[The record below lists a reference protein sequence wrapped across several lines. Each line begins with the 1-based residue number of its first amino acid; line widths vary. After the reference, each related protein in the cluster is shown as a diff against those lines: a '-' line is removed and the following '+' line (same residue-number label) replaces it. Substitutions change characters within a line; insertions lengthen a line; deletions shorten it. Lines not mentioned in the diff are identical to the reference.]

1 MNGGI
6 SQGRGI
12 LAEHPLPRAWRLRI
26 VAATRDLITECGGA
40 ERSAELLGVHPG
52 SVYRYQQD
60 KDLIPLLSAMV
71 LEADCGRPY
80 VTKVMADYSGHQL
93 TRAEDDDPDKG
104 VNIDARH
111 NAVLREFADVA
122 HAVAEA
128 RADGRY
134 SVTDAERIERAAADL
149 ARAVDDLREDCAEV
163 KAAAASNVSRLPKQ
177 GGGR

>member
-1 MNGGI
+1 M
-6 SQGRGI
+6 
-12 LAEHPLPRAWRLRI
+12 AEHPLPRAWRLRI

-80 VTKVMADYSGHQL
+80 VTKVMADYSGHEL
-93 TRAEDDDPDKG
+93 TRSGEDDGGKRVD
-104 VNIDARH
+104 IDARH
-111 NAVLREFADVA
+111 TAVMREFADVT

-128 RADGRY
+128 RADGRF
-134 SVTDAERIERAAADL
+134 SATDAERIDREAADL
-149 ARAVDDLREDCAEV
+149 ARAVDELREECAEI
-163 KAAAASNVSRLPKQ
+163 KAAGASNVSRLPKQ
-177 GGGR
+177 GGGQ

>member
-1 MNGGI
+1 M
-6 SQGRGI
+6 
-12 LAEHPLPRAWRLRI
+12 AEHPLPRAWRLRI

-80 VTKVMADYSGHQL
+80 VTKVMADYSGHEL
-93 TRAEDDDPDKG
+93 TRSGEDDGGKRID
-104 VNIDARH
+104 IDARH
-111 NAVLREFADVA
+111 TAVMREFADVT
-122 HAVAEA
+122 HAVADA
-128 RADGRY
+128 RADGRF
-134 SVTDAERIERAAADL
+134 SATDAERIDREAADL
-149 ARAVDDLREDCAEV
+149 ARAVDELRDECAEI
-163 KAAAASNVSRLPKQ
+163 KAAGASNVSRLPKQ

>member
-1 MNGGI
+1 M
-6 SQGRGI
+6 
-12 LAEHPLPRAWRLRI
+12 AEHPLPRAWRLRI

-80 VTKVMADYSGHQL
+80 VTKVMADYSGHEL
-93 TRAEDDDPDKG
+93 TRSGDDDGGKRID
-104 VNIDARH
+104 IDARH
-111 NAVLREFADVA
+111 TAVMREFADVT
-122 HAVAEA
+122 HAVADA
-128 RADGRY
+128 RADGRF
-134 SVTDAERIERAAADL
+134 SPTDAERIDREAADL
-149 ARAVDDLREDCAEV
+149 ARAVDELREECAEI
-163 KAAAASNVSRLPKQ
+163 KAAGASNVSRLPKQ

>member
-1 MNGGI
+1 M
-6 SQGRGI
+6 
-12 LAEHPLPRAWRLRI
+12 AEHPLPRAWRLRI

-80 VTKVMADYSGHQL
+80 VTKVMADYSGHEL
-93 TRAEDDDPDKG
+93 TRSGEDDGGKRVD
-104 VNIDARH
+104 IDARH
-111 NAVLREFADVA
+111 TAVMREFADVT
-122 HAVAEA
+122 HAVADA
-128 RADGRY
+128 RADGRF
-134 SVTDAERIERAAADL
+134 SATDAERIDREAADL
-149 ARAVDDLREDCAEV
+149 ARAVDELREECAEI
-163 KAAAASNVSRLPKQ
+163 KAAGAGNVSRLPKQ